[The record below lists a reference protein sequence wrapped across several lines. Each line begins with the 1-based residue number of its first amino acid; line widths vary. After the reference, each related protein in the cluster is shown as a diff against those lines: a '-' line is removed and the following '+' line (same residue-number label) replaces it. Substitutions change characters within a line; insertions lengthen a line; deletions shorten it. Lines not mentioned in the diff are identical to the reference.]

1 MSITDSH
8 VRCLGLLISIPKT
21 PGASQ
26 MYEFL
31 KTYASKNS
39 VGKEQNAK
47 KRTAD
52 PGVSQIPAL
61 GVFAICS

>member
-1 MSITDSH
+1 M
-8 VRCLGLLISIPKT
+8 LPKI
-21 PGASQ
+21 Q
-26 MYEFL
+26 LE
-31 KTYASKNS
+31 
-39 VGKEQNAK
+39 KEQNAK